1 MSIASTGPD
10 KDQPFDPLSVPVR
23 AAATVLLVR
32 DDETGLDVFMLR
44 RTLNAAFAGGAYVF
58 PGGRVDESDEHDN
71 VSGLCDGL
79 TDEHASGLLQIPN
92 GGLSY
97 WVAAIRECFEEAG
110 VLLAREAST
119 GEYIRFDEPDVAARF
134 SEYRDQVH
142 EGHLS
147 LHDLC
152 DRENLRLATDLIKY
166 VSHWITPVGE
176 RRRFNTRF
184 FLARA
189 PQAQDPLHDDGET
202 IDSLWIKPHE
212 ALARFNAGELMML
225 PPTVENLK
233 FVGRHNTADAALD
246 AATRVGIP
254 PVIQPKIKTNNEGRV
269 VALLMPGDPGYDE
282 LV

>member
-23 AAATVLLVR
+23 PAATVLLVR
-32 DDETGLDVFMLR
+32 DDESGLDVFMLR

-58 PGGRVDESDEHDN
+58 PGGRVDASDEHDD

-79 TDEHASGLLQIPN
+79 TDEQASGLLQIPS
-92 GGLSY
+92 GGLSF

-119 GEYIRFDEPDVAARF
+119 GEYIRFDEPEIAARF
-134 SEYRDQVH
+134 GEYREQVH
-142 EGHLS
+142 GGELS

-152 DRENLRLATDLIKY
+152 ARENLRLATDLIKY

-189 PQAQDPLHDDGET
+189 PQAQEPLHDDGET

-212 ALARFNAGELMML
+212 ALARFDGGELMML
-225 PPTVENLK
+225 PPTVENLR
-233 FVGRHNTADAALD
+233 FVGRHDTADAALD
-246 AATRVGIP
+246 AATKVGIP
-254 PVIQPKIKTNNEGRV
+254 PVIQPKIKTDGQGRV
-269 VALLMPGDPGYDE
+269 VALLMPGDEGYDE
-282 LV
+282 LI